1 MYKRRNIAENSVKW
15 RVLFRCI
22 RRELTGKALL
32 QAAGP
37 VGGARVSDIL
47 NNEHVSIFLLGL
59 DHLPPPTVPVLVS
72 LLRENKG
79 TYHSGRN
86 NRWRNVYD

>member
-1 MYKRRNIAENSVKW
+1 MYKHRNIAENPVKW
-15 RVLFRCI
+15 RVIFRCV

-32 QAAGP
+32 QTAGP

-59 DHLPPPTVPVLVS
+59 HHPPPPTVQVAV
-72 LLRENKG
+72 K
-79 TYHSGRN
+79 Y
-86 NRWRNVYD
+86 